1 MNILFLKKQSANLLL
16 LATTIFLMMP
26 SSFAAKIDLD
36 QEVKITAKSQTSDLK
51 SKVLSYIEN
60 VQISQGSVI
69 IKADLAQVYTQD
81 NNKVYLLK
89 GKPAT
94 FEQIL
99 EDGSQVRLE
108 ANEIKYEPSI
118 YMVTITGSARFIS
131 PVSDVRASK
140 ITYNTLTE
148 TQEAASNNN
157 EIVTTI
163 LKTGNIKNQKGKTII
178 HDYCQ

>member
-1 MNILFLKKQSANLLL
+1 MFLLIPL
-16 LATTIFLMMP
+16 
-26 SSFAAKIDLD
+26 SFAAKIDLD
-36 QEVKITAKSQTSDLK
+36 KEVKITAKSQTSDLK
-51 SKVLSYIEN
+51 TKILSYIDN

-69 IKADLAQVYTQD
+69 IKADLAQVYTQANS
-81 NNKVYLLK
+81 NNKVYILK

-94 FEQIL
+94 FEQTL
-99 EDGSQVRLE
+99 EDGSQIRLE

-118 YMVTITGSARFIS
+118 YMVTITENARFIS

-163 LKTGNIKNQKGKTII
+163 LKPAILKTKKAKK
-178 HDYCQ
+178 